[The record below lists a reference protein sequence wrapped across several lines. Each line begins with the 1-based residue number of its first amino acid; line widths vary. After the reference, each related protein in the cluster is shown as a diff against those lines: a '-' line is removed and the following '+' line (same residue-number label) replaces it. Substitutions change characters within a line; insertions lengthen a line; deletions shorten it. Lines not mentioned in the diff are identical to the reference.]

1 MIPAAP
7 LPNMATWIFKPRLS
21 ARFYAAVRE
30 INATTKN
37 VLKEEG

>member
-7 LPNMATWIFKPRLS
+7 LPDMAAWIFKPRLS
-21 ARFYAAVRE
+21 ARFYTAVRE

>member
-7 LPNMATWIFKPRLS
+7 LPDMATWIFRPRLC
-21 ARFYAAVRE
+21 ARFYARLRE

-37 VLKEEG
+37 VLTEEV